1 MSFSTRFLTRRAAAG
16 ALALGLAL
24 TTSACDSTEPDDGG
38 GEQEFIT
45 GVTIT
50 MTNAAVA
57 SDVVT
62 LTATDADG
70 DGGGIVFSPARATL
84 RPGATYTA
92 TVRLVDAVNNTVV
105 SDEIAEE
112 AEDHLFRYTFTPAAA
127 GTVTVTDRE
136 SQYAANAVGS
146 DLPVGL
152 AFRVT
157 TAAGAT
163 GQATLNAT
171 LFHFEDPATKSSAT
185 ATSDERDLDID
196 FPVTFSGPA
205 VAASN

>member
-1 MSFSTRFLTRRAAAG
+1 MSFSTRFLTRRAAAT
-16 ALALGLAL
+16 ALGLAL
-24 TTSACDSTEPDDGG
+24 TVSACDSNEPDDGG

-45 GVTIT
+45 GVTVT

-62 LTATDADG
+62 LTATIA
-70 DGGGIVFSPARATL
+70 DGGGIVFSPARAML
-84 RPGATYTA
+84 RAGATYNA
-92 TVRLVDAVNNTVV
+92 TIRLVDAVNNTVV
-105 SDEIAEE
+105 SEEVAEE

-136 SQYAANAVGS
+136 SQYGTNAVGT

-163 GQATLNAT
+163 GNAAFNAT
-171 LFHFEDPATKSSAT
+171 LFHFEDPAGKSSAT
-185 ATSDERDLDID
+185 ATSDERDIDID
-196 FPVTFSGPA
+196 FPVAFSGPTLTGNA
-205 VAASN
+205 PAN